1 MTTPPF
7 REGTNDSEPG
17 PRRWAVW
24 AVVFGIWTFFGVLN
38 ASQVFIGMRA
48 EGMDH
53 SFGTM
58 LAWQLSNWY
67 LWALL
72 TPLILWLGRRFP
84 FERATWVRSLAV
96 HFLFCALVAVAHS
109 ALHNLATI
117 YIRPFGA
124 LTNERPF
131 LDMFWGRLAS
141 QFHLYVL
148 IYGTILGAGYA
159 FDYYVKFRERETRAS
174 QLEAQLSQAQL
185 QALRM
190 QLNPHFLF
198 NTLNGIA
205 GLVRDNRNKTAVQMI
220 AGLSDLLRHALDS
233 AGQQEVPLRRELE
246 FLELYLD
253 IQQMRFSDRLKV
265 EMEIAPETLDARV
278 PNLILQPLVENAIRH
293 GIAPRAAGG
302 TVGVTSRRDDSL
314 LEIKV
319 YDDGPG
325 LWRDVSAPSSS
336 APPGEGGGIGL
347 SNTRARLAQL
357 YGEGH
362 RFDVRDRGEGGVEA
376 RLVIPFRR
384 NDEGGMQN
392 DE

>member
-1 MTTPPF
+1 MRDPL
-7 REGTNDSEPG
+7 REESGAGEFAPE
-17 PRRWAVW
+17 PRRRVVW
-24 AVVFGIWTFFGVLN
+24 AVVFGIWTFFAVLN

-84 FERATWVRSLAV
+84 FERARWARSLAV

-159 FDYYVKFRERETRAS
+159 FNYYVKFRERETRAS
-174 QLEAQLSQAQL
+174 QLEAQLAQAQL
-185 QALRM
+185 HALKM
-190 QLNPHFLF
+190 QLHPHFLF

-205 GLVRDNRNKTAVQMI
+205 GLVRDNKSQTAVRMI
-220 AGLSDLLRHALDS
+220 AGLSDLLRHTLDTE
-233 AGQQEVPLRRELE
+233 AQQEVPLRRELE

-253 IQQMRFSDRLKV
+253 IQQMRFPDRLRV
-265 EMEIAPETLDARV
+265 RMEVAPETLDAQV

-293 GIAPRAAGG
+293 GIAPRAAPG
-302 TVGVTSRRDDSL
+302 TVGVRARRDDSL

-325 LWRDVSAPSSS
+325 LRPHAR
-336 APPGEGGGIGL
+336 AGAGGGIGL
-347 SNTRARLAQL
+347 ANTRARLAQL
-357 YGEGH
+357 YGVDH
-362 RFDVRDRGEGGVEA
+362 RFDVRDRAEGGVEA
-376 RLVIPFRR
+376 TLVVPFKLSR
-384 NDEGGMQN
+384 EQ
-392 DE
+392 